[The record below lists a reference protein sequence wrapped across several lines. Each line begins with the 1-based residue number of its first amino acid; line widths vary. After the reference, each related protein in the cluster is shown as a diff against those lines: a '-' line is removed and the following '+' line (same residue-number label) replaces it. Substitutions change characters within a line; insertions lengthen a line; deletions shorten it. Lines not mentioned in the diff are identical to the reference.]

1 MKRVLYILALVLL
14 SVSCRER
21 SRSDVFTYED
31 AEKEFVS
38 SLTVS
43 DTSAVLSMTDA
54 FMEKLRSGMTDS
66 AVVLVNVLEDGVL
79 YASSDNYRNELRLRF
94 ALFPV
99 LDYELTKY
107 SFSTP
112 GNNDV
117 CYTYKFNGDDKL
129 KLVFNPVK
137 VDSVWYITL
146 KDGTQSSSDL
156 PENRRVHPRSPAP
169 SAVRLHTK

>member
-1 MKRVLYILALVLL
+1 MALALLAI
-14 SVSCRER
+14 SCRER
-21 SRSDVFTYED
+21 GRSDVFTYED
-31 AEKEFVS
+31 AEKEFLS
-38 SLTVS
+38 SLTVN
-43 DTSAVLSMTDA
+43 DTSAVLSMTGS
-54 FMEKLRSGMTDS
+54 FMEQLKSGMTDS

-79 YASSDNYRNELRLRF
+79 YASSDNYRNELRSRF
-94 ALFPV
+94 AVFPV
-99 LDYELTKY
+99 LDYELIKY

-117 CYTYKFNGDDKL
+117 CYTYKFNDDDKL

-146 KDGTQSSSDL
+146 KDGTQSSLDL